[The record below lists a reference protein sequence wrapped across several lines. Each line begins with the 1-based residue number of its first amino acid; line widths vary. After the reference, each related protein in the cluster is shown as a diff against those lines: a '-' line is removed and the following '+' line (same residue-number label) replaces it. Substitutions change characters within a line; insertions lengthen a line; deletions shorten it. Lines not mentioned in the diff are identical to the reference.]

1 MRCPFC
7 GGIDTQVKDSRP
19 AEDNN
24 VTRRRRECSSCGARF
39 SSVERVVLR
48 NLMVAKKDGSL
59 EPFDREKLTRSIQ
72 VALRKRDINIDRIE
86 QMVSGLV
93 RRLETSG
100 SSSVTSESVGEI
112 VMQNLARIDPVA
124 YVRFASVYKN
134 FRDVDDFEEFLNQLK
149 PREDD
154 D

>member
-48 NLMVAKKDGSL
+48 NLMVVKKDGAQ

-93 RRLETSG
+93 RKLETSG

-149 PREDD
+149 PQEDD

>member
-7 GGIDTQVKDSRP
+7 GGTDTQVKDSRP
-19 AEDNN
+19 AEDGS
-24 VTRRRRECSSCGARF
+24 VTRRRRECSGCGARF

-48 NLMVAKKDGSL
+48 NLLVAKRDGSQ
-59 EPFDREKLTRSIQ
+59 EPFDREKLMRSIQ
-72 VALRKRDINIDRIE
+72 VALRKREISIDRIE

-93 RRLETSG
+93 RKLETSG
-100 SSSVTSESVGEI
+100 NSSVTSESVGEI

-134 FRDVDDFEEFLNQLK
+134 FQDVDDFEEFLNQLK
-149 PREDD
+149 PPEDD